1 MDKKRI
7 VIALALLSTQT
18 VLLTASTAQAS
29 TLLSPGTHTVSD
41 PGAWSW
47 PLSGTPELLR
57 PFEAP
62 EQRWSPG
69 HRGIDLGAVTGLTV
83 RAPAPGVISYHGVV
97 VDRPVLVIDHGHGLV
112 SSFEPVADAPEL
124 GTVVET
130 GDELGSIA
138 AGGHCDGRC
147 LHWGL
152 RLDGEYIDPLLTI
165 SDRRPSVLL
174 PLGG

>member
-1 MDKKRI
+1 MDRKRI
-7 VIALALLSTQT
+7 TLALTLLSTLT

-29 TLLSPGTHTVSD
+29 ILILPGTDAVSD

-47 PLSGTPELLR
+47 PVAGTPELLR
-57 PFEAP
+57 PFEEP

-69 HRGIDLGAVTGLTV
+69 HRGIDLGANGGRTV
-83 RAPAPGVISYHGVV
+83 LAPAPGVISYRGVV
-97 VDRPVLVIDHGHGLV
+97 VDRPLLVIDHGHGLV
-112 SSFEPVADAPEL
+112 SSFEPVAAGPEL

-130 GDELGSIA
+130 GAELGRIA

-152 RLDGEYIDPLLTI
+152 RLDGEYIDPMLTI
-165 SDRRPSVLL
+165 SDRRPSILL
-174 PLGG
+174 PLGD